1 MQSNKKYE
9 MQQALAWN
17 LRCLRSGFGRQ
28 PRSIHNTEPISPFG
42 TSSRDIYRKQYLSPD
57 LARVTPGN
65 NSQGAVY
72 KIYNSFGPQCSSNR
86 PSSARAVMGTSPLS
100 MKRRDVSDIG
110 PGGYKYEKSIG
121 TQVTSRRPSSA
132 RAVFG
137 TGKRE
142 DADKQYLNAELEK
155 CKAGGNTPGPVYK
168 HLVGLGK
175 QPLSTAPCAAR
186 THFGSAQRF
195 KSDSKT
201 NVMLNTT
208 PGAGQYASHKSALGK
223 QVYSK
228 KKSLPAYGFGTSTR
242 MGMQRVYISAEHE
255 KGQYGQGSPG
265 PMTARPKSA
274 FRQQVNSS
282 KSTSPSF
289 GFGTSKRNSQYGN
302 PNPGPGTY
310 CA

>member
-1 MQSNKKYE
+1 M
-9 MQQALAWN
+9 
-17 LRCLRSGFGRQ
+17 
-28 PRSIHNTEPISPFG
+28 
-42 TSSRDIYRKQYLSPD
+42 
-57 LARVTPGN
+57 
-65 NSQGAVY
+65 
-72 KIYNSFGPQCSSNR
+72 
-86 PSSARAVMGTSPLS
+86 
-100 MKRRDVSDIG
+100 
-110 PGGYKYEKSIG
+110 
-121 TQVTSRRPSSA
+121 
-132 RAVFG
+132 
-137 TGKRE
+137 
-142 DADKQYLNAELEK
+142 
-155 CKAGGNTPGPVYK
+155 YK

-195 KSDSKT
+195 KSDSKM

-228 KKSLPAYGFGTSTR
+228 KKTLPAYGFGTSTR
-242 MGMQRVYISAEHE
+242 MGMQRVRNCHTLKVLCPYAPQKNVWSFPNGFLEAYLLAHTGGIRIEVEYCIYACRCTSQLSMR
-255 KGQYGQGSPG
+255 KGSMDKGLQVLILHVKSHAVRCALFVGMCNHVHCCTG